1 MSNKV
6 SIKQLGA
13 DLDSIVEAVEDE
25 RYFYQALTFVRA
37 AAQGLARGGESGH
50 LKQSIEATVEQTAD
64 GLVGH
69 VGSDSDYAMYVE
81 FGTGPRGE
89 AHHENTSPD
98 FEVTYTT
105 APWYVHESM
114 LDTNDAEAMA
124 QRYHWLK
131 ITNDG
136 GTFYRINGS
145 AAHPFLYP
153 ALKDN
158 EDVVVNILRGGWERA
173 IRRTTK

>member
-1 MSNKV
+1 MWTGL
-6 SIKQLGA
+6 SISHSPRQKTTQA
-13 DLDSIVEAVEDE
+13 DFLH
-25 RYFYQALTFVRA
+25 A
-37 AAQGLARGGESGH
+37 AIL
-50 LKQSIEATVEQTAD
+50 
-64 GLVGH
+64 
-69 VGSDSDYAMYVE
+69 
-81 FGTGPRGE
+81 
-89 AHHENTSPD
+89 
-98 FEVTYTT
+98 YTT